1 MALILN
7 IETSTNSCSV
17 ALSLDGKVVD
27 QRQTENVRSHAS
39 LLPVFVDEL
48 IAGNKPLLEKHPMD
62 AVAVSKG
69 PGSYT
74 GLRIGVSMAK
84 GLAYGWGVPIIGVPT
99 LELMAYRLT
108 TQAEWQKD
116 LSEGAWICPM
126 LDARRMEVYLAVFD
140 ADLKIQSDVA
150 AEIITTESCLTIL
163 EQRKM
168 IFFGDGAEK
177 CRTTITH
184 ENAVFVQ
191 HLNPAAADMPALA
204 EKYWAEQK
212 FEDTAYFEPFYLKD
226 FVATVS
232 KKMENVIGR

>member
-27 QRQTENVRSHAS
+27 QRLTENVRSHAS

-48 IAGNKPLLEKHPMD
+48 LAANASLLGEHRID

-84 GLAYGWGVPIIGVPT
+84 GLAYGWGVPVIGVPT

-108 TQAEWQKD
+108 IQAQWKTE
-116 LSEGAWICPM
+116 LEAGAWICPM
-126 LDARRMEVYLAVFD
+126 LDARRMEVYQAVFD

-150 AEIITTESCLTIL
+150 AEIITPESCLKIL
-163 EQRKM
+163 ENRKL

-184 ENAVFVQ
+184 PNAIFVQ
-191 HLNPAAADMPALA
+191 DIHPTAAYMPVLA
-204 EKYWAEQK
+204 EKYWTEKK